1 MARNSV
7 ALQAEKTR
15 LSDRTKTLLAP
26 LFLVAVA
33 LPLLLF
39 RLGTFPAIW
48 FDEGYK
54 LNAAR
59 VLAQRGMY
67 ASYTVNGYIP
77 FDPGISS
84 GPLDVAAVALSLKL
98 LGQNVVAAR
107 LPSVV
112 FSLIAVLGLY
122 AIGTFI
128 YGQRAGF
135 IAALVALAAPPLGD
149 INLLILGRQ
158 TLGEP
163 AALAL
168 MLVGLWLWFKSW
180 ESRSWRDTILAGVVI
195 GVGMLSK
202 NQIAIPLVPALFL
215 IGAARWW
222 KYRTDL
228 VKIFLPLGL
237 VLTIFVLWMGV
248 GALST
253 PPEIRAENSALTMD
267 AIRSNLITDLFGRN
281 LNGAA
286 TVIVGLMAMSA
297 ALGAWTLR
305 RNWKGTPADWAL
317 ATITVFVAVYAVW
330 FALLSIGW
338 PRYAYA
344 GLVVAMLP
352 LGKAVWDIFTWLAKR
367 VSFLRENT
375 FVVATVV
382 LTLVAVASNLYPAL
396 RQGDDSAQRMADY
409 ISTHVPPDAVVETWE
424 WELDGLSTHW
434 QYHHPAQSY
443 LFLAIRQQA
452 HKQPFNLEYD
462 VLQAN
467 PDYLVTGP
475 FSGGTLIY
483 NEAAVGANFQS
494 LAKFGPYEIF
504 QRKNS

>member
-1 MARNSV
+1 MARNSL
-7 ALQAEKTR
+7 ALEADKTR
-15 LSDRTKTLLAP
+15 LSDRTRTLLAP
-26 LFLVAVA
+26 LFLLALA

-59 VLAQRGMY
+59 VLAERGMY

-84 GPLDVAAVALSLKL
+84 GPLDVTAVALSLKL
-98 LGQNVVAAR
+98 FGLNVVAAR
-107 LPSVV
+107 LPSVI

-122 AIGTFI
+122 AIATFI

-180 ESRSWRDTILAGVVI
+180 EKESWRNAVLAGI
-195 GVGMLSK
+195 IMGVGMLSK

-222 KYRTDL
+222 KYRTNP
-228 VKIFLPLGL
+228 VKVFMPLAL
-237 VLTIFVLWMGV
+237 VLAIFVLWMGI

-286 TVIVGLMAMSA
+286 KVIVGLMALA
-297 ALGAWTLR
+297 VGLGAWTLR

-317 ATITVFVAVYAVW
+317 ATITVFIAVYVVW
-330 FALLSIGW
+330 FALLSVNW

-352 LGKAVWDIFTWLAKR
+352 LGKAFWDICIWLGRR
-367 VSFLRENT
+367 VPFLRENT
-375 FVVATVV
+375 FTAAAALLTV
-382 LTLVAVASNLYPAL
+382 LAVASNLYPAL

-409 ISTHVPPDAVVETWE
+409 ISAHVPPDAVVETWE
-424 WELDGLSTHW
+424 WQLDGLGTHW
-434 QYHHPAQSY
+434 QYHHPAQRY

-462 VLQAN
+462 LLQAN

-483 NEAAVGANFQS
+483 DNAAVGANFRS

-504 QRKNS
+504 QRKTS